1 MLCSLEKRRK
11 NNEVCAYEKKMVFPF
26 IFPAMSRYNCSFFYD
41 FLSFFS
47 PLRFQC
53 VLFVFLRVNFF
64 LRLVFFFA
72 IFGHS
77 HLRVKVVATRWK
89 EEEKKLLCNRKYAM
103 KNRSQSIAF
112 AIFPNSKM
120 KEWFFCFCICN
131 FLFNSKI

>member
-1 MLCSLEKRRK
+1 MLSRKKAKKQWSL
-11 NNEVCAYEKKMVFPF
+11 CIWKKMVFPF

-41 FLSFFS
+41 FLSFFFSVAISMCFICFS
-47 PLRFQC
+47 PCQFFPSTC
-53 VLFVFLRVNFF
+53 V
-64 LRLVFFFA
+64 FFA

-77 HLRVKVVATRWK
+77 HLKVVATRWK